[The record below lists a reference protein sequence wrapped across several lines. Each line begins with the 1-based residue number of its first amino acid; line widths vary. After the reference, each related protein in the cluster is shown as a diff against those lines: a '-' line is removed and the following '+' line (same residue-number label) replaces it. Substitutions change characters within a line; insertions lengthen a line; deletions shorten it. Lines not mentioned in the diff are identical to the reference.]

1 MSLFVHQENQTLL
14 WQLIQQSPHWEPFNQ
29 SYGGHTQLWFK
40 NIISLFYDKYWEM
53 YSSSQMSVEEL
64 KKVNREVISYMIN
77 DIRKTVQP
85 SASVS
90 IAAPKPT
97 HFTPEHPSTNNPFDN
112 SVGEGGNHS
121 VVIHNSQFH
130 SNSSPNMLNH
140 SASLLQTTKI
150 EKEYETLDN
159 STYFSRLSQYDKPP
173 EPQIQQTLSP
183 YLQPSQ
189 TQSQSQSHSISKSE
203 NVDEIRLHQL
213 QNSYNVQKEKEE
225 KMEKA
230 KKDFEDFQ
238 KRYNVGFERKP
249 PPQIDFSMK
258 LEEGKIRNIDDL
270 VKRHMEERE
279 KDLEGIPIAAIQ

>member
-53 YSSSQMSVEEL
+53 YSSSQMSVKEL
-64 KKVNREVISYMIN
+64 KKINREVISYMLN
-77 DIRKTVQP
+77 DIKKTLQP
-85 SASVS
+85 PSQF
-90 IAAPKPT
+90 ITEQPT
-97 HFTPEHPSTNNPFDN
+97 INSSFDN
-112 SVGEGGNHS
+112 GMVGGNHS
-121 VVIHNSQFH
+121 
-130 SNSSPNMLNH
+130 SNVSVYSSSSSNMLNH
-140 SASLLQTTKI
+140 SAASLPQTVKI

-173 EPQIQQTLSP
+173 DPQQSQQTLSP
-183 YLQPSQ
+183 YVQ
-189 TQSQSQSHSISKSE
+189 TTHSVSKSE

-230 KKDFEDFQ
+230 KKDFEEFQ

-279 KDLEGIPIAAIQ
+279 KDLEGIPMAAIQ